1 MPCWQDRFFGWGA
14 WKAVAKA
21 ASKAIPPFLTP
32 PMSETAHILL
42 MLATGAFIGW
52 TARKVCC
59 WDEWIAGFR
68 AGVKTE
74 QQKRQP

>member
-1 MPCWQDRFFGWGA
+1 MQPLSHQ
-14 WKAVAKA
+14 
-21 ASKAIPPFLTP
+21 I
-32 PMSETAHILL
+32 L
-42 MLATGAFIGW
+42 MLLVGAFIGW
-52 TARKVCC
+52 VARKVCC